1 MTNLTHKIRIYPNK
15 EQEELLQKS
24 CDVARYV
31 YNWGLAKW
39 NEEYEEGNKPNFY
52 QIKKEFNSLK
62 KEECPFVM
70 EVSKCASEYALMDL
84 KNGFT
89 KFFRKQ
95 AKHPQFHKKER
106 DNTFSLSNDQF
117 QIIDKQYIKI
127 PKSKKYIKLSEKLR
141 FEGKIM
147 KATISKKCDK
157 WFVSISVETNIEK
170 LLLTDKEIG
179 IDLGVKEIATCSNG
193 LIFDNPEW
201 IKKIERKI
209 KRKQRQIYKQKRGSN
224 RRNKNKLRLQKLNY
238 KLTNQRNDYL
248 HKLTIYIIRTND
260 IICLEDLN
268 VRGMVKNHNL
278 AKAISNVSLYELRRQ
293 FEYKAKLYGKEIKY
307 VDKWFPSSKTCSKC
321 GYIKKD
327 LTLKDRIYKCPNCGL
342 EIDRD
347 FNASL
352 NILRQAMSEVKHE
365 ENRKQIDLN
374 GLTFLKISSINQ
386 LDSMNRESKLN
397 TIK

>member
-1 MTNLTHKIRIYPNK
+1 MTNLTHKIHIYPNK
-15 EQEELLQKS
+15 KQEELLQKS

-39 NEEYEEGNKPNFY
+39 NKEYKEGNKPNFY
-52 QIKKEFNSLK
+52 QIKKEFNVLK

-84 KNGFT
+84 KSAFT

-95 AKHPQFHKKER
+95 SKHPQFHKKEI

-117 QIIDKQYIKI
+117 KIVDKQYIKI
-127 PKSKKYIKLSEKLR
+127 PKSKQLIKLSEPLR
-141 FEGKIM
+141 FDGKIM
-147 KATISKKCDK
+147 KATISKKANK
-157 WFVSISVETNIEK
+157 WFVSISIETTINELK
-170 LLLTDKEIG
+170 KTNNVIG

-193 LIFDNPEW
+193 IIFDNPKW

-209 KRKQRQIYKQKRGSN
+209 KHKQRQISKQKRGSN
-224 RRNKNKLRLQKLNY
+224 RRNRNKLRIQKLYY

-248 HKLTIYIIRTND
+248 HKLTTYIIRTND

-268 VRGMVKNHNL
+268 IRGMVKNHNL

-307 VDKWFPSSKTCSKC
+307 IDKWFPSSKTCSNC
-321 GYIKKD
+321 GNIKND
-327 LTLKDRIYKCPNCGL
+327 LTLKDRIYKCQKCGL

-352 NILRQAMSEVKHE
+352 NLRDAE
-365 ENRKQIDLN
+365 IY
-374 GLTFLKISSINQ
+374 KIA
-386 LDSMNRESKLN
+386 
-397 TIK
+397 

>member
-1 MTNLTHKIRIYPNK
+1 MTNLTHKIHIYPNK
-15 EQEELLQKS
+15 KQEELLQKS

-39 NEEYEEGNKPNFY
+39 NKEYEEGNKPNFY
-52 QIKKEFNSLK
+52 QIKKEFNVLK

-70 EVSKCASEYALMDL
+70 EVSKCVSEYALMDL
-84 KNGFT
+84 KSAFT

-95 AKHPQFHKKER
+95 SKHPQFHKKEI

-117 QIIDKQYIKI
+117 KIVDKQYIKI
-127 PKSKKYIKLSEKLR
+127 PKSKQLIKLSEPLR
-141 FEGKIM
+141 FDGKIM
-147 KATISKKCDK
+147 KATISKKANK
-157 WFVSISVETNIEK
+157 WFVSISIETTINELKETNNV
-170 LLLTDKEIG
+170 IG

-193 LIFDNPEW
+193 IIFDNPKW

-209 KRKQRQIYKQKRGSN
+209 KHKQRQISKQKRGSN
-224 RRNKNKLRLQKLNY
+224 RRNRNKLRIQKLYY

-248 HKLTIYIIRTND
+248 HKLTTYIIRTND

-268 VRGMVKNHNL
+268 IRGMVKNHNL

-307 VDKWFPSSKTCSKC
+307 IDKWFPSSKTCSNC
-321 GYIKKD
+321 GNIKND
-327 LTLKDRIYKCPNCGL
+327 LTLKDRIYKCQKCGL

-365 ENRKQIDLN
+365 ENHKQIDLIN
-374 GLTFLKISSINQ
+374 LTFLKISNINQ

-397 TIK
+397 IIK

>member
-1 MTNLTHKIRIYPNK
+1 MTNLTHKIHIYPNK
-15 EQEELLQKS
+15 KQEELLQKS

-39 NEEYEEGNKPNFY
+39 NKEYEEGNKPNFY
-52 QIKKEFNSLK
+52 QIKKEFNVLK

-70 EVSKCASEYALMDL
+70 EVSKCVSEYALMDL
-84 KNGFT
+84 KSAFT

-95 AKHPQFHKKER
+95 SKHPQFHKKEI

-117 QIIDKQYIKI
+117 KIVDKQYIKI
-127 PKSKKYIKLSEKLR
+127 PKSKQLIKLSEPLR
-141 FEGKIM
+141 FDGKIM
-147 KATISKKCDK
+147 KATISKKANK
-157 WFVSISVETNIEK
+157 WFVSISIETTINELKETNNV
-170 LLLTDKEIG
+170 IG

-193 LIFDNPEW
+193 IIFDNPKW
-201 IKKIERKI
+201 IKKIERKF
-209 KRKQRQIYKQKRGSN
+209 KHKQRQISKQKRGSN
-224 RRNKNKLRLQKLNY
+224 RRNRNKLRIQKLYY

-248 HKLTIYIIRTND
+248 HKLTKYIIRTND

-268 VRGMVKNHNL
+268 IRGMVKNHNL

-307 VDKWFPSSKTCSKC
+307 IDKWFPSSKTCSNC
-321 GYIKKD
+321 GNIKND
-327 LTLKDRIYKCPNCGL
+327 LTLKDRIYKCQKCGL

-365 ENRKQIDLN
+365 ENHKQIDLIN
-374 GLTFLKISSINQ
+374 LTFLKISNINQ

-397 TIK
+397 IIK

>member
-15 EQEELLQKS
+15 EQEKLLQKS

-52 QIKKEFNSLK
+52 QIKKEFNALK

-95 AKHPQFHKKER
+95 ANHPQFHKKER
-106 DNTFSLSNDQF
+106 DNTFSLSNDHF
-117 QIIDKQYIKI
+117 KVINKQYIKI
-127 PKSKKYIKLSEKLR
+127 PKSKQAIKLSELLR
-141 FEGKIM
+141 FDGKIM
-147 KATISKKCDK
+147 KATISKNAGK
-157 WFVSISVETNIEK
+157 WFVSISVETTIEELK
-170 LLLTDKEIG
+170 KTNNVIG
-179 IDLGVKEIATCSNG
+179 IDLGIKELATCSNG
-193 LIFDNPEW
+193 LIFSNPKW
-201 IKKIERKI
+201 SKKIERKI
-209 KRKQRQIYKQKRGSN
+209 KHQQRKLSKQKKSSN
-224 RRNKNKLRLQKLNY
+224 RRKRTKQKLQILNNR
-238 KLTNQRNDYL
+238 LTNQRNDYL
-248 HKLTIYIIRTND
+248 HKLSTYIIRTND

-268 VRGMVKNHNL
+268 IRGMVKNHNL

-293 FEYKAKLYGKEIKY
+293 FEYKAKIYGKEIKY
-307 VDKWFPSSKTCSKC
+307 IDRYYPSSKTCSNC
-321 GYIKKD
+321 GNIKND

-352 NILRQAMSEVKHE
+352 NILRQAMSEVKHK
-365 ENRKQIDLN
+365 ENHKQIDLN
-374 GLTFLKISSINQ
+374 NLTFLKISNINQ
-386 LDSMNRESKLN
+386 LDSMNRESKLYI
-397 TIK
+397 IK